1 MALLGAPRN
10 PAGVASACLLWRKE
24 AAACRLAHASAGA
37 CIFLVLLAFA
47 RIAGLLLLQL
57 LEPPSWVPSALL
69 ALLPDR
75 LPLGAQ
81 LGLAI
86 LAGSV
91 MGGALPIGACTGL
104 ASARLPANAAAAV
117 QRAGILLAGE
127 FTAVALSC
135 MWLHAMR
142 SVSCLP
148 GKQ

>member
-24 AAACRLAHASAGA
+24 AAACRLAHGSAGA

-57 LEPPSWVPSALL
+57 LDPPSWVPLALL

-75 LPLGAQ
+75 LTLGAQ
-81 LGLAI
+81 LGWAI

-91 MGGALPIGACTGL
+91 IGGALPIGACTGL
-104 ASARLPANAAAAV
+104 ASATLPANAAAAV
-117 QRAGILLAGE
+117 ERAGSLLAGE
-127 FTAVALSC
+127 WPAVALLC
-135 MWLHAMR
+135 MWVHAM
-142 SVSCLP
+142 CLTVLP
-148 GKQ
+148 LKQ

>member
-1 MALLGAPRN
+1 MALLGAPCN

-24 AAACRLAHASAGA
+24 ASACRLAHASAGA
-37 CIFLVLLAFA
+37 CIFLLLLAFA
-47 RIAGLLLLQL
+47 RTAGRLLLL
-57 LEPPSWVPSALL
+57 EPASWVPSALL
-69 ALLPDR
+69 AMLPGQ

>member
-1 MALLGAPRN
+1 
-10 PAGVASACLLWRKE
+10 
-24 AAACRLAHASAGA
+24 
-37 CIFLVLLAFA
+37 
-47 RIAGLLLLQL
+47 
-57 LEPPSWVPSALL
+57 VPLALL
-69 ALLPDR
+69 AVLPGQ

-127 FTAVALSC
+127 FTAVALLC
-135 MWLHAMR
+135 MWLQAMR